1 MFIWG
6 LRWGESKY
14 SGESCSFGYWQE
26 LESKWTQTV
35 PLKGKAQNRPIV
47 TYVDIPLVT
56 ASQMM
61 REYVSP
67 MKLEVTGSEYLQNN
81 ELILLIVIIMSVSQI
96 TLYTLNLHSV
106 CTSFKSPWCLILCDS
121 MDCSPPGSSVHEILW
136 ARILGW
142 VAMLSSSGSS
152 QLRDPNSC
160 LLCLLHWQR
169 GSLPLASPG
178 KPQIY
183 TVLCVNYISIK
194 LGRKKILING
204 ETSDFQSGM

>member
-1 MFIWG
+1 MGWVCAGLFQASACGHELRCVSCMFIWG

-26 LESKWTQTV
+26 LESKWTQTL

-121 MDCSPPGSSVHEILW
+121 MDCSPPGSSVHEILQ
-136 ARILGW
+136 AKILEW
-142 VAMLSSSGSS
+142 VAILSSRREGRSRGSS
-152 QLRDPNSC
+152 
-160 LLCLLHWQR
+160 
-169 GSLPLASPG
+169 
-178 KPQIY
+178 
-183 TVLCVNYISIK
+183 
-194 LGRKKILING
+194 
-204 ETSDFQSGM
+204 